1 MKPSIIIIDDEQNIC
16 QSLLGILEPEGYD
29 ALAVPSGEDGLEAL
43 LRRRFDLALLDIM
56 LPGIDGLETLSR
68 IKAIRPNCQVVIISG
83 HGTIETAV
91 RATKLGA
98 FDFMEKP
105 LSMEK
110 TLLVIKN
117 ALHQKKLEEENL
129 QLREEME
136 KGCVMIGDS
145 IPMQALR
152 QQIDFAAP
160 TDARILI
167 YGENGT
173 GKELVARLLHYRS
186 HRRNNRFVAVNCAAI
201 PEELIESELFGHVK
215 GSFTGA
221 NEDKDGKF
229 ALADGGTLFLD
240 EIGDM
245 SLRTQSKIL
254 RVLEELQIE
263 AVGGKSSQKVDV
275 RVISATNKNLDDEIE
290 KGNFREDLLFR
301 LEVVPFLVPPLRER
315 IEDIETLAVFF
326 AREFCDKYG
335 KPHVTFT
342 PQAIEILQQ
351 YSWPGNVRE
360 LRNLVE
366 RVVIMIPRTTIDL
379 YDLPQYT
386 LQNSPVSPQEETA
399 GEESLKA
406 AREGFE
412 RDLILRRIKECGGNI
427 SHTARSL
434 GIERSYLYEKMRRL
448 DIPTPKKEA

>member
-1 MKPSIIIIDDEQNIC
+1 MRPSILIIDDEQNIC
-16 QSLLGILEPEGYD
+16 QSLLGILEPEGYET
-29 ALAVPSGEDGLEAL
+29 LAVSSGEDGLEAL
-43 LRRRFDLALLDIM
+43 ARRRFDLALLDIM

-68 IKAIRPNCQVVIISG
+68 VKAIRPNCQVIIISG

-110 TLLVIKN
+110 TLLVVKN
-117 ALHQKKLEEENL
+117 ALHRKKLEEENL

-167 YGENGT
+167 FGENGT

-186 HRRNNRFVAVNCAAI
+186 QRRQNRFVAVNCAAI

-229 ALADGGTLFLD
+229 VLADGGTLFLD
-240 EIGDM
+240 EVGDM

-263 AVGGKSSQKVDV
+263 AVGGKASQKVDV

-290 KGNFREDLLFR
+290 KGNFREDLLYR
-301 LEVVPFLVPPLRER
+301 LEVIPFLVPPLRER
-315 IEDIETLAVFF
+315 TEDIETLAGFF
-326 AREFCDKYG
+326 AREFCEKYG
-335 KPHVTFT
+335 KPHIRFT
-342 PQAIEILQQ
+342 PQAMEALQQ

-360 LRNLVE
+360 LRNLIE
-366 RVVIMIPRTTIDL
+366 RVVIMVPRTTIDL
-379 YDLPQYT
+379 SDLPPYT
-386 LQNSPVSPQEETA
+386 LQSATA
-399 GEESLKA
+399 PSAAEAEGEESLKT

-412 RDLILRRIKECGGNI
+412 REFILRRIRECGGNI
-427 SHTARSL
+427 SGAARSL

-448 DIPTPKKEA
+448 DIPIPKKES

>member
-1 MKPSIIIIDDEQNIC
+1 MRPSILIIDDEQNIC
-16 QSLLGILEPEGYD
+16 QSLLGILEPEGYET
-29 ALAVPSGEDGLEAL
+29 LAVSSGEDGLEAL
-43 LRRRFDLALLDIM
+43 ARRRFDLVLLDIM

-68 IKAIRPNCQVVIISG
+68 VKAIRPNCQVIIISG

-110 TLLVIKN
+110 TLLVVKN
-117 ALHQKKLEEENL
+117 ALHRKKLEEENL

-167 YGENGT
+167 FGENGT

-186 HRRNNRFVAVNCAAI
+186 QRRQNRFVAVNCAAI

-229 ALADGGTLFLD
+229 VLADGGTLFLD
-240 EIGDM
+240 EVGDM

-263 AVGGKSSQKVDV
+263 AVGGKASQKVDV

-290 KGNFREDLLFR
+290 KGNFREDLLYR
-301 LEVVPFLVPPLRER
+301 LEVIPFLVPPLRER
-315 IEDIETLAVFF
+315 TEDIETLAGFF
-326 AREFCDKYG
+326 AREFCEKYG
-335 KPHVTFT
+335 KPHIRFT
-342 PQAIEILQQ
+342 PQAMEALQQ

-360 LRNLVE
+360 LRNLIE
-366 RVVIMIPRTTIDL
+366 RVVIMVPRTTIDL
-379 YDLPQYT
+379 SDLPPYT
-386 LQNSPVSPQEETA
+386 LQSATA
-399 GEESLKA
+399 PSAAEAEGEESLKT

-412 RDLILRRIKECGGNI
+412 REFILRRIRECGGNI
-427 SHTARSL
+427 SGAARSL

-448 DIPTPKKEA
+448 DIPIPKKES